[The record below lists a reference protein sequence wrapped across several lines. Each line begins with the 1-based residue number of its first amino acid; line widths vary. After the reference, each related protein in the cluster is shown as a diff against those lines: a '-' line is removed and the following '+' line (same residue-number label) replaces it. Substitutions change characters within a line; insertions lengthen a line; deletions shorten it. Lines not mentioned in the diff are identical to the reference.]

1 MIRQQ
6 RGHHRS
12 FPALAGLLVL
22 LLAGTAQSAFAVSY
36 VVTKTADTFDGV
48 CDEDCSL
55 REAIYIANLTPTDV
69 TISFANSANGTITLG
84 SALPVLGDSS
94 GPMTIAGNG
103 ASNTIISGNGAVRV
117 FEVGSGETVTLSGMT
132 ITGGSA
138 TTGGGIRN
146 VNGTLTVTDSTISG
160 NAATMTGLGQQ
171 GGGGIQVS
179 STVGN
184 SATLTVTNTT
194 ISGNSAGASGGG
206 IWSSAGNTLT
216 VTNSTISGNS
226 APSGGGIYTLAGLNL
241 NNSIV
246 ANSTSGDDCSRGLG
260 TVNAQ
265 NSLIESGLGCVNGT
279 NTGNLTGD
287 PALNSDLT
295 LSAFSRAIN
304 AGNNALIPA
313 GITTDLAGNTRIQF
327 TTVDMGAY
335 ESAFS
340 GPQPTPTPFSTPTPS
355 PLQALV
361 VSKTADTNDGTCNAD
376 CSLREAITA
385 ANAAGSA
392 DTITFAAGAN
402 GTITLTS
409 ALPVLA
415 NNGKLTITGNGRT
428 NTIVSGNNAVR
439 VFQVAPGATVT
450 ISGLM
455 ITNGTGVAGGGIKND
470 GGTLTVTSCAISGNS
485 APHDDVFGNS
495 GGGIYNDGTLT
506 VTNSTVSGNTADF
519 FGGGIF
525 NGQLRSLTVNDST
538 ISGNSASA
546 FAGGGIEN
554 WGTVHLNNSIL
565 ANSTGSS
572 RDCDNLVAEAIVIAQ
587 NSLIEDGSCGVTSGV
602 NGNLTGDP
610 SLNGD
615 LTLSAFSRAIN
626 AGNNALIPAGTILD
640 LAGNA
645 RIQATTVDMGAFES
659 AFTAVATPTPTPT
672 PTPSLS
678 PTKTPTPTPS
688 ATPTRTPTPS
698 PTPSKT
704 PKPTASP
711 APPQHVRDD
720 YDGDGFTDVAVYEAA
735 TGTWRVIM
743 STFGPG
749 ESSGFGGPGF
759 TAAPGDFDGDGFAD
773 ATTYEV
779 ATGTFSVGGVLDI
792 SPVAGAFV
800 PAEWLPAQADY
811 DGDGNTDAAVY
822 NKTTGA
828 WSYRR
833 SSDDVIAVKSL
844 GGPGFLAVPADFDGD
859 GTDDVAVYQVGSGE
873 WTYLASSTG
882 MQVSLGTFGSG
893 GRFAPVPADYDG
905 DGKAD
910 QALYQKKKGKWRFKF
925 SSTGTTS
932 NFTGI
937 GGTGWLATPGDF
949 DGDGKVDAGAY
960 RKSTGGWRY
969 QSSSTGLKTT
979 LPALGGPGFVPVVG
993 LRP

>member
-1 MIRQQ
+1 MIRQCGTRPRLLLAFVAFVSVLQ
-6 RGHHRS
+6 TTVAQ
-12 FPALAGLLVL
+12 PALAAIL
-22 LLAGTAQSAFAVSY
+22 T
-36 VVTKTADTFDGV
+36 VTKTADTFDGV

-55 REAIYIANLTPTDV
+55 RDAIYLANLTPTDV
-69 TISFANSANGTITLG
+69 TISFASSANGTITLT

-103 ASNTIISGNGAVRV
+103 ASNTVISGNGAVRV
-117 FEVGSGETVTLSGMT
+117 FEVGSDETVTLSGMT

-138 TTGGGIRN
+138 ATGGGIRN
-146 VNGTLTVTDSTISG
+146 LNGTLTVTDCVISG
-160 NAATMTGLGQQ
+160 NAATLTGLGQQ

-179 STVGN
+179 SSVGS
-184 SATLTVTNTT
+184 SATLTVINTT

-226 APSGGGIYTLAGLNL
+226 ALSGGGIYTLAALNL

-246 ANSTSGDDCSRGLG
+246 ANSTSGGDCSRGLG

-265 NSLIESGLGCVNGT
+265 NSLIESDLGCVNGT

-287 PALNSDLT
+287 PALNGDLT

-304 AGNNALIPA
+304 AGSNALIPP
-313 GITTDLAGNTRIQF
+313 GITTDLAGNARIRF

-355 PLQALV
+355 PLPALV

-439 VFQVAPGATVT
+439 VLQVASGATVT
-450 ISGLM
+450 INGLT

-470 GGTLTVTSCAISGNS
+470 GGTLTVNNCAISGNS

-495 GGGIYNDGTLT
+495 GGGVYNDGTLT
-506 VTNSTVSGNTADF
+506 VTNSTISGNTADF
-519 FGGGIF
+519 YGGGIF

-546 FAGGGIEN
+546 FSGGGIEN

-565 ANSTGSS
+565 ANSTGNS
-572 RDCDNLVAEAIVIAQ
+572 RDCDNLVAEATVIAQ
-587 NSLIEDGSCGVTSGV
+587 NTLVEDGSCGVTGGV
-602 NGNLTGDP
+602 SGNLTGDP
-610 SLNGD
+610 ALNGD

-626 AGNNALIPAGTILD
+626 AGSNALIPPGITTD

-645 RIQATTVDMGAFES
+645 RIQASTVDMGAFES

-672 PTPSLS
+672 PSPT

-688 ATPTRTPTPS
+688 KTPTPIPS
-698 PTPSKT
+698 PSKT

-711 APPQHVRDD
+711 AAPQHVRDD
-720 YDGDGFTDVAVYEAA
+720 YDGDGFTDLAVYEAA
-735 TGTWRVIM
+735 TGTWRAIT
-743 STFGPG
+743 STFGPT
-749 ESSGFGGPGF
+749 EASGFGGPGF
-759 TAAPGDFDGDGFAD
+759 TPAPGDFNGDGVTD
-773 ATTYEV
+773 AATYEV
-779 ATGTFSVGGVLDI
+779 ATGTFSVALVSIVDI

-800 PAEWLPAQADY
+800 ADEWLPAPADY
-811 DGDGNTDAAVY
+811 DGDGRTDAAVY
-822 NKTTGA
+822 NRITGT

-833 SSDDVIAVKSL
+833 SSDDVIATKTL
-844 GGPGFLAVPADFDGD
+844 GGTGYLAIPADFDGD
-859 GTDDVAVYQVGSGE
+859 GKDDVAVYQISTGA
-873 WTYLASSTG
+873 WTYIASSTDQ
-882 MQVSLGTFGSG
+882 QVSLGTFGGG

-910 QALYQKKKGKWRFKF
+910 QALYQKKKGKWRFKL
-925 SSTGTTS
+925 STTGTTS

-949 DGDGKVDAGAY
+949 DGDGKTDAGAY

-969 QSSSTGLKTT
+969 RSSSTGVKTN
-979 LPALGGPGFVPVVG
+979 LPTLGGPGYVPVVG